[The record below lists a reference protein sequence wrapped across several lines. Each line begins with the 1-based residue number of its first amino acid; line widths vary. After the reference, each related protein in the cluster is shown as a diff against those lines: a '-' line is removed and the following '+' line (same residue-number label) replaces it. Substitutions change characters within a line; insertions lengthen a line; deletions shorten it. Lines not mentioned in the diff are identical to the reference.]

1 MPRWLQ
7 IRYTTLY
14 ATDRTAVFA
23 DYADKFAYPT
33 AQAPAVACGLIAH
46 KTANHI
52 RSARKSRSAYYA
64 QTETS
69 PPVSKLFGADTG
81 GIKNPP
87 YDSNYTGKS
96 GAVKGKTSGTSS
108 ALDSTQL
115 ATAPQ
120 KKIINRQKNNKEQNI
135 IRKKVLTN

>member
-1 MPRWLQ
+1 MFADSAC
-7 IRYTTLY
+7 TLCLPY
-14 ATDRTAVFA
+14 GVNACGCVWANRPQNGKRTATLSNTLHYI
-23 DYADKFAYPT
+23 D
-33 AQAPAVACGLIAH
+33 
-46 KTANHI
+46 
-52 RSARKSRSAYYA
+52 R
-64 QTETS
+64 TETS

>member
-14 ATDRTAVFA
+14 ETIRFVCLRTSRFDSPTLRRKLLRLRGGKPPKRRTQTATLSNTLHYIDR
-23 DYADKFAYPT
+23 
-33 AQAPAVACGLIAH
+33 
-46 KTANHI
+46 
-52 RSARKSRSAYYA
+52 
-64 QTETS
+64 TETS

-115 ATAPQ
+115 ATAPK